1 MEKKE
6 LSLFIYLLSFL
17 ALLLIPNIS
26 QAQAI
31 PLPENI
37 EIVAPASDLP
47 KEIAAFSGKWEG
59 VWENVLDAILIVEE
73 IDSEQA
79 KVIYAWGDAARW
91 NITKGYSRGVAKIIP
106 GSRPKIEW
114 GEGVNRPKFVFKM
127 NKNLKELWGTR
138 DFKGISATVI
148 MKKKAL

>member
-1 MEKKE
+1 MKKKE
-6 LSLFIYLLSFL
+6 LIFL
-17 ALLLIPNIS
+17 ALSVLFSLFLTSEVCLP
-26 QAQAI
+26 QAI
-31 PLPENI
+31 PLPEGI
-37 EIVAPASDLP
+37 EIITPSSDLL

-79 KVIYAWGDAARW
+79 KVIYAWGDAPRW
-91 NITKGYSRGVAKIIP
+91 NITKGYSRGVAKVIP

-138 DFKGISATVI
+138 DFKGSSATVI